1 MVRLRHGA
9 RKDSDPQSKH
19 NSCMGRLIVIVLVVF
34 ALLWLLRRALARQ
47 QKGDAPPQAPGEAKG
62 DLVSCAHCG
71 VNLPK
76 GEAYA
81 ERGVPPSAGGRHYC
95 SEEHWRA
102 GPRDG

>member
-1 MVRLRHGA
+1 MT
-9 RKDSDPQSKH
+9 
-19 NSCMGRLIVIVLVVF
+19 RLIVIIVVVF
-34 ALLWLLRRALARQ
+34 ALLWLLRRALAAPR
-47 QKGDAPPQAPGEAKG
+47 KGDAPPEVPGGPQG

-76 GEAYA
+76 AEA
-81 ERGVPPSAGGRHYC
+81 RSAGGRHYC

>member
-1 MVRLRHGA
+1 
-9 RKDSDPQSKH
+9 
-19 NSCMGRLIVIVLVVF
+19 MGRLIVIVLVVF
-34 ALLWLLRRALARQ
+34 ALLWLLRRALSGPRSRGGAPRE
-47 QKGDAPPQAPGEAKG
+47 GDAPPQAPGEAKG

-76 GEAYA
+76 ADA
-81 ERGVPPSAGGRHYC
+81 RGAGGRHYC

>member
-1 MVRLRHGA
+1 
-9 RKDSDPQSKH
+9 
-19 NSCMGRLIVIVLVVF
+19 MGRLIAILLIVF

-47 QKGDAPPQAPGEAKG
+47 HKGDAPPQAPGEAKG
-62 DLVSCAHCG
+62 DLVRCAHCG

-76 GEAYA
+76 SES
-81 ERGVPPSAGGRHYC
+81 RSAGGRHYC